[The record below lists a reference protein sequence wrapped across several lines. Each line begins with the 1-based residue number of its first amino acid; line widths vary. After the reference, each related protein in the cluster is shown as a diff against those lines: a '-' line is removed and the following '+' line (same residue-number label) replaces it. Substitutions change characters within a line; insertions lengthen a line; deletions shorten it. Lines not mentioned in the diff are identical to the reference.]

1 MLTIIE
7 TLGTNIQ
14 SQKYKEQLI
23 GLGLAASDRPE
34 QLSREERK
42 QDHAAMKAEKK
53 RQHKMKIERQREQK
67 AR

>member
-1 MLTIIE
+1 MEMTIA
-7 TLGTNIQ
+7 
-14 SQKYKEQLI
+14 EQLI

-34 QLSREERK
+34 QLGREERK
-42 QDHAAMKAEKK
+42 QDRAAMKAEKK

>member
-1 MLTIIE
+1 MEMTIA
-7 TLGTNIQ
+7 
-14 SQKYKEQLI
+14 EQLI

-42 QDHAAMKAEKK
+42 QDRAAMKAEKK
-53 RQHKMKIERQREQK
+53 RQHKMNIERQREQK